1 MDIKEMIPVGH
12 SRAASRRNLRDW
24 YGTNDRS
31 LREAIE
37 KENSRGEVAIINI
50 GDGSGYFRYGG
61 AEDDPYYDQYTN
73 QIRARIAALEDKL
86 QAMGEARKKCQGRKH
101 S

>member
-12 SRAASRRNLRDW
+12 DRAATRRSLRDW
-24 YGTNDRS
+24 YGAKDRS

-37 KENSRGEVAIINI
+37 RENSRGEVAIINI
-50 GDGSGYFRYGG
+50 GEGDGYFIYGG
-61 AEDDPYYDQYTN
+61 EEDDPYYDRYTH
-73 QIRARIAALEDKL
+73 QIKARIKALEDKL
-86 QAMGEARKKCQGRKH
+86 QAMGEARKKCQVRKH